1 MPTDLYRR
9 NHKDH
14 IETVM
19 AWRMWNSWRPHHSI
33 GYSTSVDGR
42 NWSQNIQI
50 SLGPSESQ
58 WEAEVNRPFVKKI
71 ATGKYA
77 MWYTGQDSRYG
88 VGGKIGYAES
98 TDGIT
103 FERVQGT

>member
-1 MPTDLYRR
+1 
-9 NHKDH
+9 
-14 IETVM
+14 
-19 AWRMWNSWRPHHSI
+19 
-33 GYSTSVDGR
+33 VDGR